1 MKATLSFEAKSK
13 HDSSY
18 FNSPSPE
25 CYHRTHRGIVNL
37 LLSTL
42 PGFRNIP
49 LTTSVSDT
57 EHSLRLIT
65 VEGGQDE
72 LDVPRRKEKLTIKSP
87 RDEFETTDVQT
98 RQGHDPQELKI
109 YIKQLSKALK
119 FLPLG
124 SRAYYAVTGEL
135 LRASTQLKAVVPTGS
150 AMKGEH

>member
-1 MKATLSFEAKSK
+1 MLSSNPSRNCKPPSLYSARVSK
-13 HDSSY
+13 HSANNQCFRY
-18 FNSPSPE
+18 
-25 CYHRTHRGIVNL
+25 
-37 LLSTL
+37 STL
-42 PGFRNIP
+42 
-49 LTTSVSDT
+49 
-57 EHSLRLIT
+57 IT
-65 VEGGQDE
+65 FDNREGGRDE
-72 LDVPRRKEKLTIKSP
+72 LGVPRRKEKLTIKSP

-150 AMKGEH
+150 AMKGDH